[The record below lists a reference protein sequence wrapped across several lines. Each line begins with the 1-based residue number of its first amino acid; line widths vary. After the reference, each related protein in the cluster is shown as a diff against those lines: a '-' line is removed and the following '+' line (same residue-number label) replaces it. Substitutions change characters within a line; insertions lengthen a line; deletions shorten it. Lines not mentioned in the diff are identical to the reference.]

1 MKTRAIEFLGSCEL
15 GRCGTHN
22 DTPSMGGVEVV
33 LDGDLS
39 EGDMGDMICCDCALW
54 LAGILKK
61 RVREAREKQA
71 KGLEYSALPGSDV
84 LKWRKRKPSTPKMR
98 DRRRCEDAW
107 NAAGGMAQDCDER
120 RDSQGVVEA
129 QYDEQNYAI
138 ALDIHRGACASAAI
152 AELRR
157 RYDVLSGYLMLRGGT
172 DFVNACRAAIAE
184 ERWGDL
190 VEGIAALERDQV
202 RGRLLRWGKD
212 EHGNRIAVEV
222 EPGRYHIPENL
233 YPGHPFDERK
243 A

>member
-1 MKTRAIEFLGSCEL
+1 MKTRAIEFMGSCEL

-22 DTPSMGGVEVV
+22 DSPSMGGVEVV
-33 LDGDLS
+33 LDGDLA

-54 LAGILKK
+54 LAGMLKK

-71 KGLEYSALPGSDV
+71 RGLEYSAKPGGDV
-84 LKWRKRKPSTPKMR
+84 LKWRKKKASTPKAR

-107 NAAGGMAQDCDER
+107 NAAGELAQDCNDP
-120 RDSQGVVEA
+120 DVLYEA
-129 QYDEQNYAI
+129 EYDQQNYAI
-138 ALDIHRGACASAAI
+138 ALDIHRGAGAAAAI

-172 DFVNACRAAIAE
+172 DFVDACRAAITE

-190 VEGIAALERDQV
+190 VDGIAALERDQV

>member
-1 MKTRAIEFLGSCEL
+1 MKTRAIEFLGSCEM

-22 DTPSMGGVEVV
+22 DSPSMGGVEVV
-33 LDGDLS
+33 LGGDLS

-54 LAGILKK
+54 LAGMLKK

-71 KGLEYSALPGSDV
+71 RGLEYSDLPGSAA
-84 LKWRKRKPSTPKMR
+84 LRWRKKKASTPKMR

-107 NAAGGMAQDCDER
+107 NAAGEMVQERDER
-120 RDSQGVVEA
+120 RDSERLADAEFEQ
-129 QYDEQNYAI
+129 QNYAI
-138 ALDIHRGACASAAI
+138 ALDIHRGAGAAAAI

-172 DFVNACRAAIAE
+172 DFVDACRAAIAE

-190 VEGIAALERDQV
+190 VEGIAALEHDQV
-202 RGRLLRWGKD
+202 RGRLLTWGKD